1 MSGTDRAASSPRGAG
16 GRTGPDSRPDS
27 RSDSRSDGP
36 ATRPPSPPGIRGG
49 ALPQGHPSGAASPVG
64 AAAARLRRVEATAA
78 SVFAGWGYREVVA
91 PLFDYAEVFAR
102 SGRWS
107 ERASYRF
114 TEAGDLF
121 ALRSDFTPLVARI
134 AAANPSPGLS
144 RLFYRGDTVR
154 RQERRLLPAT
164 GCETGIEHFAG
175 GPAADLETLLVAV
188 EVLERLGVEGF
199 LITLGHAGYPLA
211 LLEAALAAIP
221 EDADP
226 AAARREAL
234 AGLYRRDRARLRAA
248 LGPAA
253 APLVSALDRSGGPEA
268 LGGFDLAPLP
278 ARAREA
284 VAELRGI
291 AEALGELGLADRFGF
306 DLAELRGFDY
316 YTGLV
321 FEIHAPGAGV
331 EIGGGGRYDDL
342 FGRYGAERPAV
353 GFAIGVD
360 RLAGLL
366 GDSGSDGPP
375 VTPIPLPPADAG
387 TLSPAGGL
395 AAAFASAREARRR
408 NQRIRLEPSPAPPG
422 EPGRASG
429 SSAPS
434 SLRGS

>member
-1 MSGTDRAASSPRGAG
+1 MSEP
-16 GRTGPDSRPDS
+16 PDF
-27 RSDSRSDGP
+27 P
-36 ATRPPSPPGIRGG
+36 APPAPAPPGPRGG

-64 AAAARLRRVEATAA
+64 AAASRLRRVEAVAA

-175 GPAADLETLLVAV
+175 GPAADLETLLIAV

-211 LLEAALAAIP
+211 LLEAALAGIP
-221 EDADP
+221 EGADP

-253 APLVSALDRSGGPEA
+253 APLVAALDRAGGAEA
-268 LGGFDLAPLP
+268 LGDLDPAPLP

-284 VAELRGI
+284 VVELRRI
-291 AEALGELGLADRFGF
+291 SEALRELGLADRFGF

-342 FGRYGAERPAV
+342 FGRYGSERPAV

-366 GDSGSDGPP
+366 RDPEGDEPP
-375 VTPIPLPPADAG
+375 AHSVPLPPAGSGAEDD
-387 TLSPAGGL
+387 SPAGGL
-395 AAAFASAREARRR
+395 AAAFARAREARRR
-408 NQRIRLEPSPAPPG
+408 EQRIRLEPSAPTPGPSPEPAPK
-422 EPGRASG
+422 
-429 SSAPS
+429 PS
-434 SLRGS
+434 SKPPSK

>member
-1 MSGTDRAASSPRGAG
+1 MSEP
-16 GRTGPDSRPDS
+16 PDF
-27 RSDSRSDGP
+27 P
-36 ATRPPSPPGIRGG
+36 APPAPAPPGPRGG

-64 AAAARLRRVEATAA
+64 AAASRLRRVEAVAA

-164 GCETGIEHFAG
+164 GSETGIEHFAG
-175 GPAADLETLLVAV
+175 GLAADLETLLVAV

-211 LLEAALAAIP
+211 LLEAALAGMP
-221 EDADP
+221 EGADR

-234 AGLYRRDRARLRAA
+234 AGLYRRDRARLRSA

-253 APLVSALDRSGGPEA
+253 APLVAALDRSGGAEA
-268 LGGFDLAPLP
+268 LGDLDPAPLP

-284 VAELRGI
+284 VVELRRI
-291 AEALGELGLADRFGF
+291 SEALRELGLADRFGF

-342 FGRYGAERPAV
+342 FGRYGSERPAV

-366 GDSGSDGPP
+366 RDPEGGEPP
-375 VTPIPLPPADAG
+375 AHSLPLPPAGSGAAADSA
-387 TLSPAGGL
+387 AGGL
-395 AAAFASAREARRR
+395 AAAFARAREARRR
-408 NQRIRLEPSPAPPG
+408 DQRIRLEPSAPTPTPSPEPAPK
-422 EPGRASG
+422 
-429 SSAPS
+429 PS
-434 SLRGS
+434 SKPPSK

>member
-1 MSGTDRAASSPRGAG
+1 MSE
-16 GRTGPDSRPDS
+16 PDSPPDLPPDS
-27 RSDSRSDGP
+27 PARPGSSAPGPRS
-36 ATRPPSPPGIRGG
+36 G

-64 AAAARLRRVEATAA
+64 AAASRLRRVEATAA

-121 ALRSDFTPLVARI
+121 ALRSDFTPLVARTV
-134 AAANPSPGLS
+134 AANPSPDLS

-175 GPAADLETLLVAV
+175 GLAADLETLLIAV

-211 LLEAALAAIP
+211 LLEAALAAVP
-221 EDADP
+221 AGADP

-234 AGLYRRDRARLRAA
+234 AGLYRRDRARIRAA
-248 LGPAA
+248 LGPSA
-253 APLVSALDRSGGPEA
+253 APLVAALDRSGGAEV
-268 LGGFDLAPLP
+268 LGEFDPAPLP
-278 ARAREA
+278 ARARQA
-284 VAELRGI
+284 VAELRRI
-291 AEALGELGLADRFGF
+291 SDALRESGLADRFGF

-360 RLAGLL
+360 RIAGLL
-366 GDSGSDGPP
+366 EDSEGDEPP
-375 VTPIPLPPADAG
+375 AQRIPLPAPDSAAG
-387 TLSPAGGL
+387 DGSGPGSL

-408 NQRIRLEPSPAPPG
+408 DRRIRLEPSAPTPAPSPKEAGDAPVLASDSPASDSPPRDSPPPG
-422 EPGRASG
+422 G
-429 SSAPS
+429 S
-434 SLRGS
+434 

>member
-1 MSGTDRAASSPRGAG
+1 MSGPDR
-16 GRTGPDSRPDS
+16 RPDF
-27 RSDSRSDGP
+27 P
-36 ATRPPSPPGIRGG
+36 ARPPASAPGPRGG

-64 AAAARLRRVEATAA
+64 AAASRLRRVEATAA

-134 AAANPSPGLS
+134 VARTAAANPAPDLS

-175 GPAADLETLLVAV
+175 GLAADLETLLVAV

-199 LITLGHAGYPLA
+199 LITVGHAGYPLA
-211 LLEAALAAIP
+211 LLEAALREIP
-221 EDADP
+221 AGADP

-248 LGPAA
+248 LGPSA
-253 APLVSALDRSGGPEA
+253 APLVAALDRSGGAEV
-268 LGGFDLAPLP
+268 LGGFDPAPLP

-284 VAELRGI
+284 VADLRRI
-291 AEALGELGLADRFGF
+291 SDALGELGLSDRFGF

-360 RLAGLL
+360 RIAGLL
-366 GDSGSDGPP
+366 RDSEGDE
-375 VTPIPLPPADAG
+375 PPAQRVPFPAPGAAAG
-387 TLSPAGGL
+387 DGSSPGSL

-408 NQRIRLEPSPAPPG
+408 DRRIRLEPSAPPPGPPPKAPGAAPDPAPDSPPPG
-422 EPGRASG
+422 G
-429 SSAPS
+429 S
-434 SLRGS
+434 